1 MSATASCAATLALL
15 PNVPTMAEAGVPDFE
30 ITSWNGLFVPKGTP
44 GEIVARLN
52 QACANISRMKDV
64 QETLAAQAA
73 ESLTSTPTQFKSF
86 IQAEITKWGAVVKST
101 GAQI

>member
-1 MSATASCAATLALL
+1 
-15 PNVPTMAEAGVPDFE
+15 MAEAGVPDFE
-30 ITSWNGLFVPKGTP
+30 ITSWNGLFAPRGTP
-44 GEIVARLN
+44 ADIVAKLN

-73 ESLTSTPTQFKSF
+73 DSLTSTPTQFKAF
-86 IQAEITKWGAVVKST
+86 IEAEITKWGAVVKST